1 MQGTLGIQANPFLT
15 QEEGAKIAQDI
26 KNFMKTGIE
35 KIVENGDKND
45 IRHAECRTS
54 SKQTTENII

>member
-35 KIVENGDKND
+35 KN
-45 IRHAECRTS
+45 CR
-54 SKQTTENII
+54 KW